1 MAEAWSGNWCLISPG
16 MAAPA
21 IPMPSPIRTM
31 PPYKPATPSQLRQ
44 KMPATARSW
53 NQKMIF
59 HGVIQRATRGEI
71 GAATPSTNTGSR
83 ANSPEF
89 SRERP
94 MSFSIVPNNGS
105 GESNP
110 VRRLKQTIKK
120 ATNSS
125 IFPFML
131 PEIPALSIPC
141 YTVPHPRPFKSK
153 PLFRETACHVEGR
166 ADIKPPGRERP

>member
-1 MAEAWSGNWCLISPG
+1 
-16 MAAPA
+16 
-21 IPMPSPIRTM
+21 MPSPIRTM
-31 PPYKPATPSQLRQ
+31 PPYRPATPSQLRQ
-44 KMPATARSW
+44 KIPATARSW

-59 HGVIQRATRGEI
+59 HGVSQRATRGEM

-94 MSFSIVPNNGS
+94 ISFSIVPNSGS

-110 VRRLKQTIKK
+110 VRRLKQMIKK
-120 ATNSS
+120 ATSSS

-131 PEIPALSIPC
+131 PEVPALSIPC
-141 YTVPHPRPFKSK
+141 YTAVPPPPFKSK
-153 PLFRETACHVEGR
+153 KLFRLYAAGG
-166 ADIKPPGRERP
+166 PGNGLRGWTECEA